1 MAITNGYATLNEVR
15 RRLPDGPI
23 VDDNDLESI
32 IEGVSRFVDKD
43 RGRRFYAVS
52 ETRYYVPASAN
63 FVVIDDLLSL
73 TTLKTDEDGD
83 QTFERTWTSA
93 DYLLSPFNAALDGKP
108 YFSIERSRLGSLLFP
123 VDFRSVEVAGSF
135 GYASTTPKTVHE
147 YCILFSMRLLERK
160 ESLFGHA
167 VITAK
172 KVVQIVGL
180 DKDTEMLAMLNAIPK
195 RWTK

>member
-15 RRLPDGPI
+15 RRLRDGPI

-52 ETRYYVPASAN
+52 ETRYYVPVSPD

-83 QTFERTWTSA
+83 QTFERTWTSS

-108 YFSIERSRLGSLLFP
+108 YLSIDRSRLGSLFFP
-123 VDFRSVEVAGSF
+123 VEFRSVEVAGSF
-135 GYASTTPKTVHE
+135 GYTSTTPATVHE
-147 YCILFSMRLLERK
+147 YCVLFSMRLWERK
-160 ESLFGHA
+160 DALFGH
-167 VITAK
+167 VVSVK
-172 KVVQIVGL
+172 KVIQIVGL